1 MALDFE
7 LPKLI
12 SELEKIKPITEAQE
26 FKEKFSNKK
35 KNYKIKFNTMGEILS
50 CETEENDIIKYY
62 EALNI
67 DNNNIEYLSKIQ
79 ALETLNNMKK
89 EYNVQRFNIHKT
101 IGKRYDY
108 SF

>member
-1 MALDFE
+1 MSLKKYNIILLAALI
-7 LPKLI
+7 I
-12 SELEKIKPITEAQE
+12 SC
-26 FKEKFSNKK
+26 S
-35 KNYKIKFNTMGEILS
+35 
-50 CETEENDIIKYY
+50 EENNTV
-62 EALNI
+62 ALGETINVSAEIPEESKDLEFIWELTSVPQNSSI